1 MNKWKVT
8 PSNRLAKGMLMK
20 KETGITCAF
29 LDVGDVLLTDGW
41 DHLARKRAAKH
52 FNLEWAEMEARHQ
65 LTFEVFEMGRLTL
78 EEYLNLVVFHKRR
91 SFTHNQFQQFMF
103 AQSKPFPE
111 MIDLVIQ
118 LKQNLGLKIVI
129 VSNESRELNAYRSN
143 KFGLDKLSDCF
154 VSSCFVHMR
163 KPDVEIFKF
172 ALDLAQVRPEEAIF
186 IDNTPMFIQ
195 IAESLGI
202 RGILHTD
209 FKTTRTKLSHL
220 GLNAG

>member
-1 MNKWKVT
+1 
-8 PSNRLAKGMLMK
+8 MLMK
-20 KETGITCAF
+20 KATGITCAF

-41 DHLARKRAAKH
+41 DHLARKQAAKH
-52 FNLEWAEMEARHQ
+52 FKLEWAEMEARHQ
-65 LTFEVFEMGRLTL
+65 LTFEVFEVGRLTL
-78 EEYLNLVVFHKRR
+78 EGYLNLVVFYKKR
-91 SFTHNQFQQFMF
+91 SFTRNQFRQFMF

-129 VSNESRELNAYRSN
+129 VSNESREMNAFRSS

-154 VSSCFVHMR
+154 ISSSFVHMR
-163 KPDVEIFKF
+163 KPDVEIYQL
-172 ALDLAQVRPEEAIF
+172 ALDLAQVWPENAIF

-202 RGILHTD
+202 QGILHTD
-209 FKTTRTKLSHL
+209 CKSTRAKLSHL
-220 GLNAG
+220 GLIAE

>member
-1 MNKWKVT
+1 
-8 PSNRLAKGMLMK
+8 MK
-20 KETGITCAF
+20 KATGITCAF

-41 DHLARKRAAKH
+41 DHLASKQAAKH
-52 FNLEWAEMEARHQ
+52 FKLEWAEMEARHH
-65 LTFEVFEMGRLTL
+65 LTFEVFEVGRLTL
-78 EEYLNLVVFHKRR
+78 EEYLNLVVFYKKR
-91 SFTHNQFQQFMF
+91 SFTRNQFRQFMF

-129 VSNESRELNAYRSN
+129 VSNESREMNAFRSS

-154 VSSCFVHMR
+154 ISSSFVHMR
-163 KPDVEIFKF
+163 KPDVEIYQL
-172 ALDLAQVRPEEAIF
+172 ALDLAQVWPENAIF

-202 RGILHTD
+202 QGILHTD
-209 FKTTRTKLSHL
+209 CKSTRAKLSHL
-220 GLNAG
+220 GLKAE

>member
-1 MNKWKVT
+1 
-8 PSNRLAKGMLMK
+8 MLMK
-20 KETGITCAF
+20 KAIEITCAF

-52 FNLEWAEMEARHQ
+52 FKLEWAEVEARHH

-78 EEYLNLVVFHKRR
+78 EEYLNLVIFYKRR
-91 SFTHNQFQQFMF
+91 SFTRHQFQQFMF
-103 AQSKPFPE
+103 AQSKPFPD

-118 LKQNLGLKIVI
+118 LKRNLGLKIVI
-129 VSNESRELNAYRSN
+129 VSNESREVNAFRSS

-154 VSSCFVHMR
+154 VSSSFVHMR
-163 KPDVEIFKF
+163 KPDAEIFKI
-172 ALDLAQVRPEEAIF
+172 ALDLAQVRPEKVVF

-202 RGILHTD
+202 QGILHTD
-209 FKTTRTKLSHL
+209 CKSTRAKLSL
-220 GLNAG
+220 FGLNAG

>member
-1 MNKWKVT
+1 
-8 PSNRLAKGMLMK
+8 MK
-20 KETGITCAF
+20 KAIEITCAF

-52 FNLEWAEMEARHQ
+52 FKMEWAEVEARHH

-78 EEYLNLVVFHKRR
+78 EEYLNLVIFYKRR
-91 SFTHNQFQQFMF
+91 SFTRHQFQQFMF
-103 AQSKPFPE
+103 AQSKPFPD

-118 LKQNLGLKIVI
+118 LKRNLGLKIVI
-129 VSNESRELNAYRSN
+129 VSNESREVNAFRSS

-154 VSSCFVHMR
+154 VSSSFVHMR
-163 KPDVEIFKF
+163 KPDAEIFKI
-172 ALDLAQVRPEEAIF
+172 ALDLAQVRPEKVVF

-202 RGILHTD
+202 QGILHTVC
-209 FKTTRTKLSHL
+209 KSTRAKLSL
-220 GLNAG
+220 FGLNAG

>member
-1 MNKWKVT
+1 
-8 PSNRLAKGMLMK
+8 MK
-20 KETGITCAF
+20 KAIEITCAF

-52 FNLEWAEMEARHQ
+52 FKMEWAEVEARHH

-78 EEYLNLVVFHKRR
+78 EEYLNLVIFYKRR
-91 SFTHNQFQQFMF
+91 SFTRHQFQQFMF
-103 AQSKPFPE
+103 AQSKPFPD

-118 LKQNLGLKIVI
+118 LKRNLGLKIVI
-129 VSNESRELNAYRSN
+129 VSNESREVNAFRSS

-154 VSSCFVHMR
+154 VSSSFVHMR
-163 KPDVEIFKF
+163 KPDAEIFKI
-172 ALDLAQVRPEEAIF
+172 ALDLAQVRPEKVVF

-202 RGILHTD
+202 QGILHTD
-209 FKTTRTKLSHL
+209 CKSTRAKLSL
-220 GLNAG
+220 FGLNAG

>member
-1 MNKWKVT
+1 MNK
-8 PSNRLAKGMLMK
+8 S
-20 KETGITCAF
+20 TGITCVF

-52 FNLEWAEMEARHQ
+52 FKLEWSEMETRHQ

-78 EEYLNLVVFHKRR
+78 EDYLNLVVFHNKR
-91 SFTHNQFQQFMF
+91 SFTQHQFRQFMF

-118 LKQNLGLKIVI
+118 LKQILGLKIVI
-129 VSNESRELNAYRSN
+129 VSNESREMNAFRSS

-154 VSSCFVHMR
+154 VSSSFVHMR
-163 KPDVEIFKF
+163 KPDVEIFQL
-172 ALDLAQVRPEEAIF
+172 ALDLAQVWPENAIF

-202 RGILHTD
+202 QGILHTD
-209 FKTTRTKLSHL
+209 CKSTRAKLSHL
-220 GLNAG
+220 GLKAE

>member
-1 MNKWKVT
+1 
-8 PSNRLAKGMLMK
+8 MK
-20 KETGITCAF
+20 KAIEITCAF

-52 FNLEWAEMEARHQ
+52 FKLEWAEVEARHH

-78 EEYLNLVVFHKRR
+78 EEYLNLVIFYKRR
-91 SFTHNQFQQFMF
+91 SFTRHQFQQFMF
-103 AQSKPFPE
+103 AQSKPFPD

-118 LKQNLGLKIVI
+118 LKRNLGLKIVI
-129 VSNESRELNAYRSN
+129 VSNESREVNAFRSS

-154 VSSCFVHMR
+154 VSSSFVHMR
-163 KPDVEIFKF
+163 KPDAEIFKI
-172 ALDLAQVRPEEAIF
+172 ALDLAQVRPEKVVF

-202 RGILHTD
+202 QGILHTD
-209 FKTTRTKLSHL
+209 CKSTRAKLSL
-220 GLNAG
+220 FGLNAG

>member
-1 MNKWKVT
+1 
-8 PSNRLAKGMLMK
+8 MLMK
-20 KETGITCAF
+20 KAIEITCAF

-52 FNLEWAEMEARHQ
+52 FKMEWAEVEARHH

-78 EEYLNLVVFHKRR
+78 EEYLNLVIFYKRR
-91 SFTHNQFQQFMF
+91 SFTRHQFQQFMF
-103 AQSKPFPE
+103 AQSKPFPD

-118 LKQNLGLKIVI
+118 LKRNLGLKIVI
-129 VSNESRELNAYRSN
+129 VSNESREVNAFRSS

-154 VSSCFVHMR
+154 VSSSFVHMR
-163 KPDVEIFKF
+163 KPDAEIFKI
-172 ALDLAQVRPEEAIF
+172 ALDLAQVRPEKVVF

-202 RGILHTD
+202 QGILHTD
-209 FKTTRTKLSHL
+209 CKSTRAKLSL
-220 GLNAG
+220 FGLNAG